1 MGRSPPT
8 PSTHTRVEVVHESPA
23 EALALITVVDDAD
36 RAEFE
41 ESLGTEIRDEVDGGP
56 AGRRDQYYVVTRVT
70 PMTETNKVLVG
81 VDLSMDPVRSDAIER
96 ALASGETVI
105 SAPLGSLPT
114 GRPAVFVAKPLY
126 RPGADGSPR
135 MEEPVGLV
143 TTGYQGLRLLE
154 EITAQLPSGTRL
166 ELRDGDAVLAVT
178 DPPPESA
185 TARDLSVG
193 DREWTVA
200 VSPRHAID
208 YLPAWLV
215 GLTGAVV
222 LGALA
227 LVLLRGARYESRLR
241 TGTEAMGTLADL
253 SQELA
258 VATDVDDLAR
268 AVSRHVPAIV
278 GAELAGVAVVERA
291 EGRVRLLPNSSLPAD
306 LTATFG
312 EIDLG
317 TASPVAAAAR
327 DGEVL
332 LLGDQDA
339 IKTGMLPQ
347 EAGALAAS
355 GFSAVGV
362 APLTVEGSV
371 AAIVGVAWR
380 SKKPV
385 DAAQETGL
393 RTVSEVCT
401 RTLERIEAARVIVE
415 RETGLAT
422 LARKL
427 STAATHDDVTGVM
440 FAEARRVVGAFH
452 ANVGMLE
459 PGGGAL
465 LTKGSMLPED
475 VAQRQRRLPLDAG
488 LPLTDAIL
496 RNETVL
502 LEDLGAMQA
511 RYSDIVDD
519 ARASGFA
526 ALAALPLHDTAGT
539 PMGVLSMAWS
549 APLRVDA
556 ALRSTL
562 HTVAD
567 MAAQTYER
575 VDLADERVREGDLNR
590 RLADVGE
597 RLATAGSTEEVVA
610 TLAASAADVVGAR
623 SAAVG
628 VLDTGRGIL
637 HMVDDERQEG
647 WTTSLSDLPQDPAAR
662 AVDSRAGVV
671 SEGSPDDA
679 ADGGTVVAEP
689 LLDHRRQPVGALRV
703 TFAPEEVV
711 APRARRAVRRLAE
724 MAAQALER
732 ASITDAEHR
741 RTSLLAAYATE
752 LERGAGGGRGH
763 CRRGHGR
770 WAAGR
775 RRRGSR
781 GLGRR
786 RA

>member
-1 MGRSPPT
+1 M
-8 PSTHTRVEVVHESPA
+8 
-23 EALALITVVDDAD
+23 
-36 RAEFE
+36 
-41 ESLGTEIRDEVDGGP
+41 
-56 AGRRDQYYVVTRVT
+56 
-70 PMTETNKVLVG
+70 
-81 VDLSMDPVRSDAIER
+81 
-96 ALASGETVI
+96 
-105 SAPLGSLPT
+105 
-114 GRPAVFVAKPLY
+114 AVA
-126 RPGADGSPR
+126 
-135 MEEPVGLV
+135 
-143 TTGYQGLRLLE
+143 
-154 EITAQLPSGTRL
+154 
-166 ELRDGDAVLAVT
+166 
-178 DPPPESA
+178 
-185 TARDLSVG
+185 
-193 DREWTVA
+193 
-200 VSPRHAID
+200 PRHAID

-291 EGRVRLLPNSSLPAD
+291 EGRVRLLPNPSIPAG

-339 IKTGMLPQ
+339 IKSGMLPQ

-385 DAAQETGL
+385 DVAQETGL

-422 LARKL
+422 LARQL

-511 RYSDIVDD
+511 RYSGIVDD

-539 PMGVLSMAWS
+539 PMGVLAMAWS

-610 TLAASAADVVGAR
+610 TLAASAAEVVGAR

-628 VLDTGRGIL
+628 VLDAGRGIL
-637 HMVDDERQEG
+637 HMVDDEREEG

-662 AVDSRAGVV
+662 AVDST
-671 SEGSPDDA
+671 
-679 ADGGTVVAEP
+679 GGC
-689 LLDHRRQPVGALRV
+689 GLRGI
-703 TFAPEEVV
+703 
-711 APRARRAVRRLAE
+711 
-724 MAAQALER
+724 
-732 ASITDAEHR
+732 S
-741 RTSLLAAYATE
+741 
-752 LERGAGGGRGH
+752 
-763 CRRGHGR
+763 
-770 WAAGR
+770 
-775 RRRGSR
+775 
-781 GLGRR
+781 
-786 RA
+786 

>member
-1 MGRSPPT
+1 
-8 PSTHTRVEVVHESPA
+8 
-23 EALALITVVDDAD
+23 
-36 RAEFE
+36 
-41 ESLGTEIRDEVDGGP
+41 
-56 AGRRDQYYVVTRVT
+56 
-70 PMTETNKVLVG
+70 
-81 VDLSMDPVRSDAIER
+81 
-96 ALASGETVI
+96 
-105 SAPLGSLPT
+105 
-114 GRPAVFVAKPLY
+114 
-126 RPGADGSPR
+126 
-135 MEEPVGLV
+135 
-143 TTGYQGLRLLE
+143 
-154 EITAQLPSGTRL
+154 
-166 ELRDGDAVLAVT
+166 
-178 DPPPESA
+178 
-185 TARDLSVG
+185 
-193 DREWTVA
+193 
-200 VSPRHAID
+200 
-208 YLPAWLV
+208 
-215 GLTGAVV
+215 
-222 LGALA
+222 
-227 LVLLRGARYESRLR
+227 
-241 TGTEAMGTLADL
+241 MGTLADL

-278 GAELAGVAVVERA
+278 GAELAGVAVVERV

-306 LTATFG
+306 LTAMFG

-511 RYSDIVDD
+511 RYSDIVND

-556 ALRSTL
+556 CAALDAAHRRR
-562 HTVAD
+562 HGGAD
-567 MAAQTYER
+567 VRAG

-703 TFAPEEVV
+703 AFAPEEVV

-741 RTSLLAAYATE
+741 RTSLLAAYATQ
-752 LERGAGGGRGH
+752 LSAARGVDEVIAVVVTAGGLPVDADEVRVGLVDDVRDVLVIHRAAAASIEAPEERLLRPGLDAATDAVLRREPVLIGNGDEWRRH
-763 CRRGHGR
+763 FPDAAPKLRKPVWSRPASCRCAGPT
-770 WAAGR
+770 AGR
-775 RRRGSR
+775 SAWCPWRGGVRPGSTTRRTPPSTSSPGWPRRRCNVPRCGTSSTRSSPISR
-781 GLGRR
+781 NGW
-786 RA
+786 